1 MKFVLVFLCL
11 FLASLVVV
19 YPVSAQGNS
28 GQTYRGRI
36 VAIDETSLENYTPGQ
51 DILTQSLQVRLNSG
65 PRKDE
70 VVVSTVNRFLSTGES
85 EYQVG
90 DQVMVN
96 ILFAPDGEEL
106 VYIIDYVRFGPLFSL
121 FALFAT
127 LVILVARTK
136 GLTSLLGLA
145 STFIIIGLII
155 IPGLQAGYSPIFVA
169 VVGSLMIMLITF
181 YLTHGV
187 NEKTTIAIAGTFISL
202 IITAV
207 LATVYL
213 SLAKIT
219 GFATEEAA
227 FLQVIKGGDLNIQG
241 LLLAGI
247 IIGALGVLDDITIS
261 QASVVRELKLANPKI
276 KVKKLYSQAMNIGR
290 DHIASLVNTLVLVYT
305 GGALPLLLLF
315 TIDESRSFST
325 VINYEII
332 AEEIV
337 RTLVA
342 SIGLITAVPITTFIA
357 ANFGFRHLD
366 SNAKTES
373 HHHH

>member
-1 MKFVLVFLCL
+1 MKFVLAFLSL
-11 FLASLVVV
+11 LLACLVVV
-19 YPVSAQGNS
+19 APVSAQVNS
-28 GQTYRGRI
+28 GQTFRGRI
-36 VAIDETSLENYTPGQ
+36 VAINETSLENYTPGQ

-65 PRKDE
+65 SREGE

-85 EYQVG
+85 QYQIG

-96 ILFAPDGEEL
+96 ILTAPDGEEL
-106 VYIIDYVRFGPLFSL
+106 VYIIDYVRIGPLFSL

-127 LVILVARTK
+127 LVIVVARTK

-155 IPGLQAGYSPIFVA
+155 IPGLQSGYSPIFVA
-169 VVGSLMIMLITF
+169 IVGSLMIMLITF

-202 IITAV
+202 VITAV

-219 GFATEEAA
+219 GFAAEEAA

-276 KVKKLYSQAMNIGR
+276 KAKKLYSQAMNIGR

-315 TIDESRSFST
+315 TLDESRSFST

-366 SNAKTES
+366 PHAKSES

>member
-1 MKFVLVFLCL
+1 MKSVLAFLSL
-11 FLASLVVV
+11 LLACLVVV
-19 YPVSAQGNS
+19 TPVSAQVNS
-28 GQTYRGRI
+28 GQTFRGRI
-36 VAIDETSLENYTPGQ
+36 VAINETGLENYTPGQ
-51 DILTQSLQVRLNSG
+51 DILTQSLQVRLSSG
-65 PRKDE
+65 SREGE

-85 EYQVG
+85 QYQVG

-96 ILFAPDGEEL
+96 ILTAPDGEEL
-106 VYIIDYVRFGPLFSL
+106 VYIIDYVRIGPLFSL

-127 LVILVARTK
+127 LVIVVARTK

-145 STFIIIGLII
+145 STFVIIGLII
-155 IPGLQAGYSPIFVA
+155 IPGLQSGFSPIVVA
-169 VVGSLMIMLITF
+169 VIGSLLIMLITF

-202 IITAV
+202 VITAV

-219 GFATEEAA
+219 GFAAEEAA

-315 TIDESRSFST
+315 TLDESRSFST

-357 ANFGFRHLD
+357 ANFGFRHLH
-366 SNAKTES
+366 SHAKSDS
-373 HHHH
+373 HHNH

>member
-1 MKFVLVFLCL
+1 MKSVLAFLSL
-11 FLASLVVV
+11 LLACLVVV
-19 YPVSAQGNS
+19 TPVSAQVNS
-28 GQTYRGRI
+28 GQTFRGRI
-36 VAIDETSLENYTPGQ
+36 VAINETGLENYTPGQ
-51 DILTQSLQVRLNSG
+51 DILTQSLQVRLSSG
-65 PRKDE
+65 SREGE

-85 EYQVG
+85 QYQVG

-96 ILFAPDGEEL
+96 ILTAPDGEEL
-106 VYIIDYVRFGPLFSL
+106 VYIIDYVRIGPLFSL

-127 LVILVARTK
+127 LVIVVARTK

-145 STFIIIGLII
+145 STFVIIGLII
-155 IPGLQAGYSPIFVA
+155 IPGLQSGFSPIVVA
-169 VVGSLMIMLITF
+169 VIGSLLIMLITF

-202 IITAV
+202 VITAV

-219 GFATEEAA
+219 GFAAEEAA

-315 TIDESRSFST
+315 TLDESRSFST

-366 SNAKTES
+366 PDAKSES